1 MAETAYERL
10 NREAEGQGFR
20 VLLTQTGTG
29 ARSRLGRLVV
39 VDEEGA
45 EVGALRVRPDRPLEA
60 TAEALLTFLEA
71 KREAEA

>member
-10 NREAEGQGFR
+10 HREAERQGFR
-20 VLLTQTGTG
+20 VLLTHQGTGT
-29 ARSRLGRLVV
+29 RSRLGRLVV
-39 VDEEGA
+39 GDGEGN

-60 TAEALLTFLEA
+60 TAAALLTFLEA